1 MHELSI
7 VLSIV
12 NSVQTEVAKQE
23 AKEVRRIELDIGNMA
38 GIEWDSFDFAW
49 EPATKNT
56 VLEKAE
62 RVINHIPAMATC
74 VACEHEFE
82 KHAPYDACPV
92 CGNYLHHL
100 RSGKELKIKS
110 LVIA

>member
-49 EPATKNT
+49 EPAIKDTA
-56 VLEKAE
+56 LEKAE
-62 RVINHIPAMATC
+62 RIINHIPAIATC
-74 VACEHEFE
+74 VECDSEFE
-82 KHAPYDACPV
+82 KHEPYDACPT
-92 CGNYLHHL
+92 CGNYLHQL
-100 RSGKELKIKS
+100 KSGKELKIKS
-110 LVIA
+110 IVIA

>member
-12 NSVQTEVAKQE
+12 DSVEAEVSRQE
-23 AKEVRRIELDIGNMA
+23 AKEVRRIELDIGTLA

-49 EPATKNT
+49 TPAIKNT
-56 VLEKAE
+56 VLEHAK
-62 RVINHIPAMATC
+62 RVINHIPAMADC
-74 VACEHEFE
+74 IECGHEFE
-82 KHAPYDACPV
+82 KHAAYDACPI
-92 CGNYLHHL
+92 CGNYLHRL
-100 RSGKELKIKS
+100 KSGKELKIKS

>member
-62 RVINHIPAMATC
+62 RCNQPYSGNGYLRSMQ
-74 VACEHEFE
+74 HEFE